1 MDHIVDG
8 SAQATAQ
15 ESIEATADY
24 NMRHWTYPKPGPIRT
39 GSPEHLEMLTELLGA
54 TYNPYKPAVL
64 AWPEL
69 DADTKRRVTSLP
81 IWDMAVQAENKAGA
95 RIEFFS
101 HTIKDK
107 KLRAALVHMAGEERR
122 HRQVLAK
129 LIEAYDI
136 TIKPDEDYVLPRDA
150 EWAFLVT
157 GYSECID
164 SFFAYGLFEM
174 ARRSGFFPEKLVE
187 TFEPVVQ
194 EEGRHILFFTNF
206 VAWYRANMPW
216 WRRPFFELKV
226 ARVYAF
232 LAWER
237 MGIAG
242 EVDGIE
248 NADANFT
255 VSGSEALIDELDPA
269 KLIDICLEEDKR
281 RMAGYDVRLKRPVT
295 VPFLARMIR
304 LVVRPKKAKK

>member
-1 MDHIVDG
+1 MD
-8 SAQATAQ
+8 QTA
-15 ESIEATADY
+15 EAIADF
-24 NMRHWTYPKPGPIRT
+24 NFRNWTFAKPGPIRP

-64 AWPEL
+64 DWPKL
-69 DADTKRRVTSLP
+69 DPETQKRITSLP

-101 HTIKDK
+101 QTIKDK

-122 HRQVLAK
+122 HRHVLAR
-129 LIEAYDI
+129 LIESYDI
-136 TIKPDEDYVLPRDA
+136 AIKPDEDYVLPRDA

-174 ARRSGFFPEKLVE
+174 ARRTGFFPDKLVE

-216 WRRPFFELKV
+216 WRRIFFELKV

-237 MGIAG
+237 MGIASEIDG
-242 EVDGIE
+242 EE

-255 VSGSEALIDELDPA
+255 VTGTESLVDDLDPA
-269 KLIDICLEEDKR
+269 RLIDICLEEDKR
-281 RMAGYDVRLKRPVT
+281 RMEGYDARLQRPTT
-295 VPFLARMIR
+295 VPRIARVARIFI
-304 LVVRPKKAKK
+304 RPKKKS

>member
-1 MDHIVDG
+1 MDD
-8 SAQATAQ
+8 ATV
-15 ESIEATADY
+15 ATADF
-24 NMRHWTYPKPGPIRT
+24 NSRNWTYAKPGAIKT
-39 GSPEHLEMLTELLGA
+39 GSPEHLEMLTQLLGA

-64 AWPEL
+64 DWPVLEP
-69 DADTKRRVTSLP
+69 DTKKRITSLP

-95 RIEFFS
+95 RIEFFAQ
-101 HTIKDK
+101 TVKDK
-107 KLRAALVHMAGEERR
+107 KLRAALLHMAGEERR
-122 HRQVLAK
+122 HREVLSK
-129 LIEAYDI
+129 LVAAYDI
-136 TIKPDEDYVLPRDA
+136 PILPDEEYVLPVDA

-174 ARRSGFFPEKLVE
+174 ARRTGFFPDKLVE

-216 WRRPFFELKV
+216 WKRILFELKV

-242 EVDGIE
+242 EVDGME

-255 VSGSEALIDELDPA
+255 VSGTSSIVDELDPA
-269 KLIDICLEEDKR
+269 RLLDICLEEDKR
-281 RMAGYDVRLKRPVT
+281 RMAGYDARLKRPTT
-295 VPFLARMIR
+295 VPFVARLVR
-304 LVVRPKKAKK
+304 LVVRPKKS

>member
-1 MDHIVDG
+1 MDH
-8 SAQATAQ
+8 TA
-15 ESIEATADY
+15 EATADF
-24 NMRHWTYPKPGPIRT
+24 NMRHWTYARPGAIRP
-39 GSPEHLEMLTELLGA
+39 GSPEHLEMLTELLFA

-64 AWPEL
+64 DWPVLEPE
-69 DADTKRRVTSLP
+69 TQKRITALP
-81 IWDMAVQAENKAGA
+81 IWDMAVAAENKAGA

-101 HTIKDK
+101 QTIRDA
-107 KLRAALVHMAGEERR
+107 KLRAALLHMAGEERR
-122 HRQVLAK
+122 HREVLAK
-129 LIEAYDI
+129 LIAAYGI
-136 TIKPDEDYVLPRDA
+136 AIKPDEEYVLPRDA

-174 ARRSGFFPEKLVE
+174 ARRTGYFPEKLVE

-206 VAWYRANMPW
+206 IAWYRANMPW
-216 WRRPFFELKV
+216 WRRAAFELKV

-242 EVDGIE
+242 EIDGEE
-248 NADANFT
+248 NPDANFT
-255 VSGSEALIDELDPA
+255 VTGSESLVDELDPA
-269 KLIDICLEEDKR
+269 RLIDICLEEDKR
-281 RMAGYDVRLKRPVT
+281 RMEGYDPRLKRPTT
-295 VPFLARMIR
+295 VPRLARLAR
-304 LVVRPKKAKK
+304 LFIRPKKKKS

>member
-1 MDHIVDG
+1 MDH
-8 SAQATAQ
+8 TA
-15 ESIEATADY
+15 EATADF
-24 NMRHWTYPKPGPIRT
+24 NMRNWTYAKPGPIRVGT
-39 GSPEHLEMLTELLGA
+39 PEHLEMLTELLHA

-64 AWPEL
+64 DWPKLEPE
-69 DADTKRRVTSLP
+69 TQKRITALP

-101 HTIKDK
+101 QTIKDK

-122 HRQVLAK
+122 HREVLAK
-129 LIEAYDI
+129 LIATYDI
-136 TIKPDEDYVLPRDA
+136 AIKPDEEYVLPRDA

-174 ARRSGFFPEKLVE
+174 ARRTGYFPDKLVE

-216 WRRPFFELKV
+216 WRRPLFELKV

-242 EVDGIE
+242 EIDGEE

-255 VSGSEALIDELDPA
+255 VTGTESLVDELDPA
-269 KLIDICLEEDKR
+269 RLIDICLEEDKR
-281 RMAGYDVRLKRPVT
+281 RMEGYDSRLKRPTT
-295 VPFLARMIR
+295 VPFIAR
-304 LVVRPKKAKK
+304 LVRLVIRPKKKKS